1 MGAGAATAGLL
12 MPHNKRIVA
21 ADLQYSLRKREKW
34 HIAYY
39 APSRLAHNIIIM
51 IIISIE
57 PKLSAQQS
65 QLIFQTPANNVSQP
79 AALSSQGA
87 SAARQAK
94 GQTLVVVFTRNAS
107 LQVAACN
114 GAGAVCI
121 ARRRAQQV
129 APRNRAAARR
139 AADAN
144 GSSFIGGRVFASAAR
159 KDR

>member
-1 MGAGAATAGLL
+1 
-12 MPHNKRIVA
+12 
-21 ADLQYSLRKREKW
+21 
-34 HIAYY
+34 
-39 APSRLAHNIIIM
+39 M

-144 GSSFIGGRVFASAAR
+144 GSGGRVFDSAAR